1 MINMNDDISSYIS
14 NLYLNIERIGHLMDG
29 VKYVNLK
36 RKE

>member
-14 NLYLNIERIGHLMDG
+14 NLYLNIERIDHLMDG

-36 RKE
+36 